1 MLGHLLITVPAWF
14 YGGCFFI
21 GLICGVV
28 GTVAALDRRG
38 WLSDRFGKG

>member
-1 MLGHLLITVPAWF
+1 MLGHLLLTVPAWF
-14 YGGCFFI
+14 YCGFFFLGLACGCA
-21 GLICGVV
+21 